1 MRLSDLCAD
10 LPLDP
15 RAAALDV
22 AGLTADSRAVRP
34 GYVFAAL
41 KGTQA
46 DGHRFIPD
54 AREKGAVAVL
64 SDHVDP
70 AYAGQIAFV
79 TDTNPRRRLA
89 LMAAAFFGAQPNHIA
104 AVTGTNGKTSVTNFT
119 AQIWAR
125 LGFKSASLGT
135 LGLHTLG
142 LQGADLDL
150 PVAHTTPDPVQ
161 LHELLTRAKQAGA
174 EHLALEAS
182 SHGLDQFRLD
192 GIVPQAA
199 AFTNLTRDHMDYH
212 PTVEAYFAAKLRL
225 FDTLLPADGAAVIN
239 MDSALGAKVE
249 QICTRRGQR
258 LIRYGQ
264 LGTELK
270 LLSAVPHAG
279 GLQVEAEVFGV
290 RRHVDLPLI
299 GGFQAGNVLAALGL
313 VVGCGVHAAAA
324 WETLATLDGV
334 PGRMQKAAQRK
345 NGASIFVD
353 YAHTPDALETVLKA
367 ARPHST
373 QRLAV
378 VFGCGGDRDRGKRP
392 LMGAVATKLAD
403 RVYVTDDNP
412 RSEEAASIRAAIM
425 AAAPGARE
433 IGDRREAVFTA
444 VAELQPGDLLLV
456 AGKGHE
462 QGQVI
467 GKDVRPFDDLLVA
480 REAVS
485 AADAGS
491 GLGSAPYGG
500 KG

>member
-15 RAAALDV
+15 RAAGLDV
-22 AGLTADSRAVRP
+22 SGLTADSRAVRP

-54 AREKGAVAVL
+54 AQAKGAVAVL
-64 SDHVDP
+64 SDHIDP
-70 AYAGQIAFV
+70 VFADRIAFV
-79 TDTNPRRRLA
+79 TDANPRRRLA
-89 LMAAAFFGAQPNHIA
+89 LMAANFFNAQPKHIA
-104 AVTGTNGKTSVTNFT
+104 AVTGTNGKTSVAHFT

-125 LGFKSASLGT
+125 LGVKSASLGT
-135 LGLHTLG
+135 LGLH
-142 LQGADLDL
+142 GAGIDEA
-150 PVAHTTPDPVQ
+150 VAHTTPDPVR
-161 LHELLTRAKQAGA
+161 LHELLSVAKKAGV

-182 SHGLDQFRLD
+182 SHGLDQYRLD
-192 GIVPQAA
+192 GIEPQAA

-225 FDTLLPADGAAVIN
+225 FDTLLPMNGVAVIN
-239 MDSALGAKVE
+239 MDSALGAQVE
-249 QICTRRGQR
+249 DLCQRRGQR
-258 LIRYGQ
+258 LIRYGL
-264 LGTELK
+264 LGSELK

-279 GLQVEAEVFGV
+279 GLDVEVEAFGV
-290 RRHVDLPLI
+290 RRMVNLPLI

-313 VVGCGVHAAAA
+313 VIGCGGHIAEA
-324 WETLATLDGV
+324 WETLGSLQGV
-334 PGRMQKAAQRK
+334 PGRMQKAAQRE

-367 ARPHST
+367 ARPHAS
-373 QRLAV
+373 QRLVV

-392 LMGAVATKLAD
+392 LMGELATRLAD
-403 RVYVTDDNP
+403 TVYVTDDNP
-412 RSEEAASIRAAIM
+412 RSEDPASIRAAIM
-425 AAAPGARE
+425 AAAPGAIE
-433 IGDRREAVFTA
+433 IGDRRAAIIAAVKD
-444 VAELQPGDLLLV
+444 LQPGDLLLV

-462 QGQVI
+462 QGQIV
-467 GKDVRPFDDLLVA
+467 GNETRPFDDLLVA

-485 AADAGS
+485 AADAGTGS
-491 GLGSAPYGG
+491 GSAPYGG